1 MMTRFIAPFLIL
13 LCFSAAA
20 CADDDSDSLFYV
32 EAGVGHVSANYNSL
46 SEGAVNQGVINGV
59 GTAEYLL
66 GGFVI
71 NPNFALELGYHD
83 YGSPAGIVQNG
94 VDVTS
99 TCPMDFS
106 CPHITGITAEAVGR
120 YEILPD
126 LTGEVLGG
134 LLSWHAG
141 APAGTFIGKTT
152 GTSLVYGVRLRK
164 DLHDVMEGWSADVT
178 YEHSAFS
185 TDEVRLGLRY
195 NF

>member
-1 MMTRFIAPFLIL
+1 MNRLLISTLVL
-13 LCFSAAA
+13 LCLSTGAY
-20 CADDDSDSLFYV
+20 ADDDSDSLFYV
-32 EAGVGHVSANYNSL
+32 EAGIGHVSVNYNSL
-46 SEGAVNQGVINGV
+46 SEDAVNQGVIDGV
-59 GTAEYLL
+59 GTSESLL

-94 VDVTS
+94 VDVSS
-99 TCPMDFS
+99 TCPGDFS

-120 YEILPD
+120 YEIMPD
-126 LTGEVLGG
+126 LTVEVLGG
-134 LLSWHAG
+134 VLAWHAG
-141 APAGTFIGKTT
+141 APAGIFIGKTT
-152 GTSLVYGVRLRK
+152 GTSLAYGLRLRK
-164 DLHDVMEGWSADVT
+164 DLHDAMEGWSADVT